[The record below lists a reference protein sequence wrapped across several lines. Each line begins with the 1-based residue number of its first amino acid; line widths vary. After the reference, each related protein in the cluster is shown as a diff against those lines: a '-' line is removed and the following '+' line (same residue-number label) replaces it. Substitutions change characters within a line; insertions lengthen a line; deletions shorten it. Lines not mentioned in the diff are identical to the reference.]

1 MITPSQ
7 QGGAHPC
14 VKVPDPRTFT
24 ILHSSAGTRAG
35 EGALGTWARGSHTHS
50 NKANSMQTAA
60 ARTLRED
67 GGRCLDLTRERTKSS
82 PLITR
87 KTSGKLRL
95 LHLSTIKRKKKN
107 HGKHI
112 YSGMLSFILGFEK
125 EEGRKWAKNISIIY
139 GMDWC
144 QVSIF

>member
-60 ARTLRED
+60 ARTLRDD

-95 LHLSTIKRKKKN
+95 LHLSTIKRKKKIMAN
-107 HGKHI
+107 TYI
-112 YSGMLSFILGFEK
+112 PACYLSFWVLRK
-125 EEGRKWAKNISIIY
+125 KREGNGLK
-139 GMDWC
+139 
-144 QVSIF
+144 IFLLYMEWIGAR

>member
-1 MITPSQ
+1 MFRSYT
-7 QGGAHPC
+7 GEN
-14 VKVPDPRTFT
+14 KVIPVNHKEDKWKVEA
-24 ILHSSAGTRAG
+24 SA
-35 EGALGTWARGSHTHS
+35 SIH
-50 NKANSMQTAA
+50 NKK
-60 ARTLRED
+60 E
-67 GGRCLDLTRERTKSS
+67 
-82 PLITR
+82 
-87 KTSGKLRL
+87 
-95 LHLSTIKRKKKN
+95 KKN